1 MNEFW
6 RDAIHCQLLAVEC
19 GAEDLVAAEESRS
32 VETRGWSF
40 NITIFKEGEG
50 SNCYDF
56 VTWALMDGGS

>member
-1 MNEFW
+1 M
-6 RDAIHCQLLAVEC
+6 
-19 GAEDLVAAEESRS
+19 VAAEESRS

-40 NITIFKEGEG
+40 NVTIFKEEGEG